1 MENENLIEDQPAP
14 VIEKVS
20 LQEIE
25 KEQHKLSP
33 EGQQL
38 ADKLANSV
46 LNMNEQE
53 LKKAIAFV
61 KKKIEILK
69 NMK

>member
-1 MENENLIEDQPAP
+1 MENENLIEEQPAP

-33 EGQQL
+33 EEQQL
-38 ADKLANSV
+38 ADKLAKSV